1 MQIDTHRGI
10 NSVAEANATSHK
22 DITLEFRE
30 K

>member
-1 MQIDTHRGI
+1 MQIDDHRGI
-10 NSVAEANATSHK
+10 NSVAETHATSHK